1 MTYSRTEQDID
12 VNETQACPRC
22 GGPVSTSWQPHAFRY
37 GVGDESAEIATCV
50 PVRQCDRCDIEFLD
64 HEAEQLEHEAVC
76 RHLGVLAP
84 QEIRRVRTGHGL
96 SRSEFAKITCL
107 DEESLRR
114 WEDGTHI
121 QTPAHD
127 RYLRVLADP
136 EVLAKLQ
143 STTQNPTYDAN
154 EVVGLDGCEDGWIAA
169 VVQAGRLTAI
179 EYHDSASKV
188 VHAHP
193 KATVF
198 AVDIP
203 IGLSSDGK
211 RRADQEARK
220 LLPGCAS
227 RVFNAPAAGVLD
239 AADRWPPSW
248 SRGKRYKDANERSK
262 HLAGC
267 GLTAQSFALLP
278 KIREVA
284 GVVASDPRVRET
296 HPEICF
302 TKMNQDRPLPSK
314 KTWDGLMLREALLA
328 EAGLVVPKQVGVACK
343 HSADD
348 VVDAVACAWAA
359 LRIDRGLAQSIP
371 SEPETIDERL
381 VAIWA

>member
-1 MTYSRTEQDID
+1 MTYSHTQQDLD
-12 VNETQACPRC
+12 VNEAQACPRC
-22 GGPVSTSWQPHAFRY
+22 RGPVRTSWQPHAFRY
-37 GVGDESAEIATCV
+37 GVGDESADIATCI
-50 PVRQCDRCDIEFLD
+50 PVRQCDRCKIEFLD

-84 QEIRRVRTGHGL
+84 QEVRRVRAGHGL

-143 STTQNPTYDAN
+143 STTTQDPTDDAN
-154 EVVGLDGCEDGWIAA
+154 EVVGVDGCRDGWIAA
-169 VVQAGRLTAI
+169 VVQAGRLIAI
-179 EYHDSASKV
+179 ECHDSASEV

-203 IGLSSDGK
+203 IGLSPNGR

-220 LLPGCAS
+220 MLAGCAS
-227 RVFNAPAAGVLD
+227 RIFNAPAAGILD
-239 AADRWPPSW
+239 AADH
-248 SRGKRYKDANERSK
+248 KEANEKSK

-267 GLTAQSFALLP
+267 GLTTQSFALLP

-302 TKMNQDRPLPSK
+302 TMMNQDKPLPSK
-314 KTWDGLMLREALLA
+314 KTWDGLMLRETLLA
-328 EAGLVVPKQVGVACK
+328 EAGLVVPKHVGVACK

-359 LRIDRGLAQSIP
+359 VRIDRGQARSIP
-371 SEPETIDERL
+371 SEPETIDDQL